1 MRLQYAMDRGTVD
14 EALVMLRRLAGVID
28 IFEVGTPMLLRF
40 GLGAV
45 KAVKRAYPALTVLAD
60 AKIMDGGE
68 FEADHCYQSGADIVT
83 VMGLANRSTVE
94 GALKSARHAG
104 GRLLADMMNVRE
116 LEAESA
122 ELVKL
127 GVDYLCVHNASDVL
141 DMERAVSEAER
152 VALAVAP
159 GRLVIA
165 GGVNPE
171 TIGGFKRFSPEVLV
185 VGSAISHAADPR
197 AMAVALREIYEG
209 GIVT

>member
-1 MRLQYAMDRGTVD
+1 MRLQYAMDRGTVE
-14 EALVMLRRLAGVID
+14 EALAMLRRLEGVID

-83 VMGLANRSTVE
+83 VMGLANRSTIE

-122 ELVKL
+122 ELVRL

-171 TIGGFKRFSPEVLV
+171 TIGGLARFSPEVLV
-185 VGSAISHAADPR
+185 VGNAISHAADPR

-209 GIVT
+209 SIVT

>member
-14 EALVMLRRLAGVID
+14 EALVMLRRLEGVID